1 MLFQIR
7 CMPRNVFWI
16 VFAMVCALTHGGS
29 LQAQYGF
36 STSYA
41 PSVGYGSEWG
51 NYYSGGI
58 MQLPQWTGGPSV
70 IKPTA
75 PTWQTWQLGA
85 YLVNTANGVLI
96 QQVVPGGIAANSG
109 LKAGDVVVSVA
120 GYQVGYVNGRA
131 VDLVYEIS
139 RRVDAY
145 SRVRLVVFDAF
156 TRQLKNLDLVIAQAP
171 QLVSTVSG
179 EVSFDRGV
187 LNLGS
192 GILKVELQNA
202 SRPFM
207 QVGGGSDLRQ
217 AFGNGPFSYS
227 IRYDPQYISP
237 LDRYR
242 LVATLYDANRSVVA
256 FATQDI
262 AAPTPGTQVAYNL
275 RLQGPAFYS
284 GGSISTVAYYP
295 PDMTSMVQ
303 AFRQYLGRDPSL
315 GESQAWSNQLATGT
329 ITISEMKAELLAST
343 SFYDR
348 AGNSPDLFVQ
358 RMIET
363 VTGQQARYD
372 QIQTWRARLNYYGGM
387 RLPIAREFLTSV
399 SQ

>member
-1 MLFQIR
+1 MLFQFR
-7 CMPRNVFWI
+7 CMRRNVVWV
-16 VFAMVCALTHGGS
+16 VFAIVCCLAHGGT
-29 LQAQYGF
+29 LKAQYGF

-41 PSVGYGSEWG
+41 PNVGYGSEWG
-51 NYYSGGI
+51 NYYAGGI
-58 MQLPQWTGGPSV
+58 MQLPQWTGSPSA
-70 IKPTA
+70 IQPIA
-75 PTWQTWQLGA
+75 PTWQNWQLGA
-85 YLVNTANGVLI
+85 YLTNTPNGVLV

-131 VDLVYEIS
+131 VDLVYEIT
-139 RRVDAY
+139 RRVDTY
-145 SRVRLVVFDAF
+145 GRVRLVVFDGF
-156 TRQLKNLDLVIAQAP
+156 TRQLKSLDLVIAQAP
-171 QLVSTVSG
+171 QMVSAVSG

-187 LNLGS
+187 LNLGY
-192 GILKVELQNA
+192 GMLKVELQNA

-207 QVGGGSDLRQ
+207 QVGGGSDVRQ
-217 AFGNGPFSYS
+217 AVGNGPFNYS
-227 IRYDPQYISP
+227 IRYDPQYVSP

-262 AAPTPGTQVAYNL
+262 AAPTSGTQVAYNL
-275 RLQGPAFYS
+275 RLQGPALYN
-284 GGSISTVAYYP
+284 GGGFNTVSYYP
-295 PDMTSMVQ
+295 PDMTKMVQ

-315 GESQAWSNQLATGT
+315 SESQAWSNQMATGT
-329 ITISEMKAELLAST
+329 MNISEMKAELLAST
-343 SFYDR
+343 AFYDR

-358 RMIET
+358 RMIEA
-363 VTGQQARYD
+363 VTGQQARFD
-372 QIQTWRARLNYYGGM
+372 QIQNWRARLNYYGGM